1 MNMSNQKCLHMK
13 NIEMKHILTS
23 DVWIATGILFSTII
37 FIAPPDLFFFDLLQ
51 SFAFQALFFYGMAA
65 MLMLMLRK
73 WIFVTAFLGAAF
85 LLLAYL
91 QGHVYTNMG
100 DKNNAQ
106 TADLKVAHFNV
117 FVANTQYEKTLEKA
131 LATEADLLS
140 FQEVHTHWA
149 TFLEKHLAE
158 KYPYYYMVPGDGSGE
173 GIAVF
178 ARYPL
183 CNLKTIYWED
193 RPNIAGDMEVADSS
207 VHFLASHTIS
217 PMNLQRYHQ
226 RKRHIQQIT
235 QYLQQQEQPVL
246 AIGDYNIVPWNRQI
260 VELKKQGQLSDSR
273 KGRQATFPSYLGR
286 WGIPID
292 YIFHSD
298 ELNCLNFGTIQGT
311 GSDHLGVQG
320 AYQLKKKNS

>member
-1 MNMSNQKCLHMK
+1 
-13 NIEMKHILTS
+13 MKHIQNPELWVT
-23 DVWIATGILFSTII
+23 IGILFSTII
-37 FIAPPDLFFFDLLQ
+37 FISPPDLFLFDLLQ
-51 SFAFQALFFYGMAA
+51 SFAFQALLLYGLAA
-65 MLMLMLRK
+65 ILLLIIRK
-73 WIFVTAFLGAAF
+73 WTIGSAFVGAAF

-91 QGHVYTNMG
+91 QGHVYTHIG
-100 DKNNAQ
+100 DKTNAQ
-106 TADLKVAHFNV
+106 TADLRVAHFNV

-131 LATEADLLS
+131 LATGADLLS
-140 FQEVHTHWA
+140 FQEVHSSWA
-149 TFLEKHLAE
+149 TFLEKHLAAA
-158 KYPYYYMVPGDGSGE
+158 YPYYHIVAGEGSGD

-217 PMNLQRYHQ
+217 PLSIARYHQ
-226 RKRHIQQIT
+226 RKRHLQQIT
-235 QYLQQQEQPVL
+235 QYLQQQDQPVL
-246 AIGDYNIVPWNRQI
+246 AIGDYNIVPWNRHITQ
-260 VELKKQGQLSDSR
+260 LKKQAQLADSR

-320 AYQLKKKNS
+320 AYQLRKKNS